1 MSSKSS
7 STLVGDILVEHGVIS
22 LAQKHE
28 AVCKQH
34 GSERMIG
41 EVLQDLG
48 YITVSQLNAALAD
61 QQWRRRRR
69 KGPAEPETQSSSTA

>member
-1 MSSKSS
+1 MRKSSS
-7 STLVGDILVEHGVIS
+7 STLVGDILVEHGVIT

-34 GSERMIG
+34 GSSRMLG

-48 YITVSQLNAALAD
+48 FITISQLNAALAD
-61 QQWRRRRR
+61 QQWRRQQRRR
-69 KGPAEPETQSSSTA
+69 SGASERAHDARS